1 MVYLAVGRGVCLPGQ
16 AVIERKETG
25 MDRTERASRRQGF
38 TLIELLVVIAIIG
51 LLTAIVVPSVNGAFK
66 SAKKAR
72 AMQMAKDI
80 QGACQRYFS
89 EYNRMPVPQGVKHG
103 DGDKLYE
110 DDNKD
115 VIDILILA
123 DDLKALPVV
132 NAKSIRFLD
141 MDSKT
146 LETYEK
152 DKEKGLLD
160 PWGVAYRIYLDMDFD
175 DRIEVSGGSAD
186 DAIRAKVAVASAGPD
201 GEWDTKDDIRTW

>member
-1 MVYLAVGRGVCLPGQ
+1 MGYLAGGRGVCLPGQ

-72 AMQMAKDI
+72 AMQMCKDI

-110 DDNKD
+110 DDNQD

-146 LETYEK
+146 LEAYEK

-175 DRIEVSGGSAD
+175 DRIEVSGGSSD
-186 DAIRAKVAVASAGPD
+186 DAIRAKVAAASAGPD

>member
-1 MVYLAVGRGVCLPGQ
+1 
-16 AVIERKETG
+16 

-38 TLIELLVVIAIIG
+38 TLIELLVVIGIIALLAAII
-51 LLTAIVVPSVNGAFK
+51 VPALNGALRT
-66 SAKKAR
+66 ATKAR
-72 AMQMAKDI
+72 AMQMCKDL

-89 EYNRMPVPQGVKHG
+89 EYNRMPVPQGTKHG

-110 DDNKD
+110 KDNKD
-115 VIDILILA
+115 VVDILILA

-146 LETYEK
+146 LDAYEK

-160 PWGVAYRIYLDMDFD
+160 PWNVPYQILLDMDFD
-175 DRIEVSGGSAD
+175 DLIEVTGVGAEGR
-186 DAIRAKVAVASAGPD
+186 IHAKVGVRSAGPD
-201 GEWDTKDDIRTW
+201 GEWDTKDDIQTW

>member
-1 MVYLAVGRGVCLPGQ
+1 
-16 AVIERKETG
+16 

-72 AMQMAKDI
+72 AMQMCKDI

-89 EYNRMPVPQGVKHG
+89 EYNRMPVPQGTKHG
-103 DGDKLYE
+103 DADKLYE
-110 DDNKD
+110 KDNKD
-115 VIDILILA
+115 VVDILILA

-160 PWGVAYRIYLDMDFD
+160 PWDVPYQILLDMDFD
-175 DRIEVSGGSAD
+175 DVIEVTGIGAD
-186 DAIRAKVAVASAGPD
+186 DGIRAKVGVRSAGPD
-201 GEWDTKDDIRTW
+201 GEWGTKDDIQTW

>member
-1 MVYLAVGRGVCLPGQ
+1 
-16 AVIERKETG
+16 

-72 AMQMAKDI
+72 AMQMCKDI

-89 EYNRMPVPQGVKHG
+89 EYNRMPVPQGTKHG
-103 DGDKLYE
+103 DADKLYE
-110 DDNKD
+110 QDNKD
-115 VIDILILA
+115 VVDILILA

-146 LETYEK
+146 LEAYEK

-160 PWGVAYRIYLDMDFD
+160 PWNVPYQILLDMDFD
-175 DRIEVSGGSAD
+175 DLIEVSGVGAEGG
-186 DAIRAKVAVASAGPD
+186 IHAKVGVRSAGPD
-201 GEWDTKDDIRTW
+201 GEWDTKDDIQTW

>member
-1 MVYLAVGRGVCLPGQ
+1 M
-16 AVIERKETG
+16 
-25 MDRTERASRRQGF
+25 
-38 TLIELLVVIAIIG
+38 VIAIIG

-72 AMQMAKDI
+72 AMQMCKDI

-146 LETYEK
+146 LEAYEK

-175 DRIEVSGGSAD
+175 DRIELSGSGGSS
-186 DAIRAKVAVASAGPD
+186 DAIRAKVAAASAGPD

>member
-1 MVYLAVGRGVCLPGQ
+1 MCLPGQ

-72 AMQMAKDI
+72 AMQMCKDI

-89 EYNRMPVPQGVKHG
+89 EYNRMPVPQGTKHG
-103 DGDKLYE
+103 DADKLYE
-110 DDNKD
+110 KDNKD
-115 VIDILILA
+115 VVDILILA
-123 DDLKALPVV
+123 NDLKALPVV

-160 PWGVAYRIYLDMDFD
+160 PWDVPYQILLDMDFD
-175 DRIEVSGGSAD
+175 DVIEVTGIGAD
-186 DAIRAKVAVASAGPD
+186 DGIHAKVGVRSAGPD
-201 GEWDTKDDIRTW
+201 GEWGTKDDIQTW